1 MPALPKNRTPVE
13 EFGLAQ
19 TTAGLADRLVVAL
32 DVSPATR
39 ELVSR
44 RIVAFARELA
54 DDEQL
59 GEVLTS
65 AEHSEDP
72 IGSADLALR
81 AGVTYRQISYWTAEG
96 YLASDVAADE
106 TGSGRPHTYPRASV
120 VKARIMG
127 SLVRLFAIPPS
138 RASELADQIVA
149 DGRVEL
155 GSFTLTRETLS

>member
-1 MPALPKNRTPVE
+1 MSATPETRTPAE
-13 EFGLAQ
+13 GFGLSQ

-32 DVSPATR
+32 DVTPATR

-54 DDEQL
+54 DDATL
-59 GEVLTS
+59 GEVLMA
-65 AEHSEDP
+65 AEHTDDP

-81 AGVTYRQISYWTAEG
+81 AGVTYRQITYWTAEG
-96 YLASDVAADE
+96 YLVTAAGDQ
-106 TGSGRPHTYPRASV
+106 TGSGRPHLYPRQAV